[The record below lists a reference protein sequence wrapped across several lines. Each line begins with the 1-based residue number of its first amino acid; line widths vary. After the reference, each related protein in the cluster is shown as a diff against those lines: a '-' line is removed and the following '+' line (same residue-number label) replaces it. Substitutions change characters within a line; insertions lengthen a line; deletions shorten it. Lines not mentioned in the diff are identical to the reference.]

1 MNMRE
6 KDVVVGRYPEAEVV
20 EEVLPHTGAA
30 PMLACCWFVY
40 DGPDVD
46 ARVLGRGVTEDDA
59 WADAA
64 RRLSHARARIKMFV
78 AD

>member
-1 MNMRE
+1 MRE
-6 KDVVVGRYPEAEVV
+6 KDVVVARYPEAEAV
-20 EEVLPHTGAA
+20 EEVLPLPGSA
-30 PMLACCWFVY
+30 PIPKCCWFVY

-46 ARVLGRGVTEDDA
+46 ARVLGRGTTEDEA

-64 RRLSHARARIKMFV
+64 RRLSDARGRIKVFL